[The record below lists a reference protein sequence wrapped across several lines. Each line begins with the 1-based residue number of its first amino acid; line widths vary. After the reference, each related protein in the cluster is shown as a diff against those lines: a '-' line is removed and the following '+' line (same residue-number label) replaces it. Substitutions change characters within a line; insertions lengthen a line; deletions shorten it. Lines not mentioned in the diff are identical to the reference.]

1 MAMRFFSW
9 DYIICTV
16 LLIFGILLFP
26 LLFSF
31 EMFEPMTQ
39 SLSDF
44 RITDIVDSKIVQR
57 DQLLAD
63 TNMILINSV
72 ENNEELNNLDLARIV
87 NIINKSNPKAI
98 GIKKTLHHSKNPK
111 WDAAL
116 GQVLSQCNNLV
127 LSIHMNDYDM
137 DKKEFRQIK
146 RSDEFFTNFGSEG
159 YENFLSVKDERTFT
173 IRNFVPKLKV
183 KGKTYNS
190 FAVELAK
197 LYKPESVKKLFKR
210 NKKNELIDFLGHYQ
224 FFRME
229 ASDVLEQNFE
239 PGLLENKIIIIGRIS
254 TKDAIDSNMALEDVF
269 FTPLNDSYTGKA
281 FPDMYGSIVHANI
294 ISMLLQ
300 GNYLTS
306 TPTWVLFII
315 SFIFVYFNMVIFT
328 FIVVRNK
335 KWYEI
340 LSLLVFVVESIL
352 MLAATIICFIFLNFE
367 MNLTT
372 PIFAIALSIIIHE
385 IYNSSLK
392 PLTIKTYY
400 KFIHKGY

>member
-1 MAMRFFSW
+1 
-9 DYIICTV
+9 
-16 LLIFGILLFP
+16 
-26 LLFSF
+26 
-31 EMFEPMTQ
+31 MFEPLAQ
-39 SLSDF
+39 SLTDF

-57 DQLLAD
+57 DQLTAD
-63 TNMILINSV
+63 TNMILVNCV
-72 ENNEELNNLDLARIV
+72 ENNEEVNNLELAKIV
-87 NIINKSNPKAI
+87 NIINKCNPKVV
-98 GIKKTLHHSKNPK
+98 GIKKMIRHSKIPK
-111 WDAAL
+111 WDAVL
-116 GQVLSQCNNLV
+116 GQVLSNCNNLV
-127 LSIHMNDYDM
+127 LSVRMKDYDN
-137 DKKEFRQIK
+137 DKEEFTTIHS
-146 RSDEFFTNFGSEG
+146 SDDFFMKFGKVG
-159 YENFLSVKDERTFT
+159 FENFLPVKDERTFT
-173 IRNFVPKLKV
+173 IRGFSPKLEV
-183 KGKTYNS
+183 KNKSYNS
-190 FAVELAK
+190 FAVEIAR
-197 LYKPESVKKLFKR
+197 LYKPEFVKKLFKR
-210 NKKNELIDFLGHYQ
+210 NKRIELIEYLGPYQ

-239 PGLLENKIIIIGRIS
+239 TGLLNNKIIILGRIS

-315 SFIFVYFNMVIFT
+315 SFILVYINMVIFT
-328 FIVVRNK
+328 YIVVRNK

-352 MLAATIICFIFLNFE
+352 MLAATIICFIFFNFE
-367 MNLTT
+367 MNLTI
-372 PIFAIALSIIIHE
+372 PIFAIALSIIMYE
-385 IYNSSLK
+385 IYHSSLK